1 MSDPNLIILY
11 VENAAASAAFY
22 RELLGRAPVESSPNF
37 AMFPLGSGM
46 MLGLW
51 SRADVKPAANAA
63 PGGGELVFSVADRAA
78 VAALHEK
85 WLKRR
90 LPIAQAPVAL
100 EFGYTFVALDPDGH
114 RLRVMCQP
122 QS

>member
-22 RELLGRAPVESSPNF
+22 NELLVRPPVESSPNF
-37 AMFPLGSGM
+37 AMFALNSGM
-46 MLGLW
+46 M
-51 SRADVKPAANAA
+51 SRADVKPAATAA
-63 PGGGELVFSVADRAA
+63 PGGSELVFSVADREA
-78 VAALHEK
+78 VGALHEE
-85 WLKRR
+85 WRKRK
-90 LPIAQAPVAL
+90 LTIVQAPTAL

-122 QS
+122 QP